1 MSWPDQSIPT
11 RAKWGYGTL
20 RALVVLVV
28 VVAAGVPAIMGFVES
43 TNVSQMD
50 EVAKVTPEFDVRL
63 FTYRHC
69 VP

>member
-1 MSWPDQSIPT
+1 M
-11 RAKWGYGTL
+11 

-43 TNVSQMD
+43 TNVSRMN
-50 EVAKVTPEFDVRL
+50 EVFKVTPEFDIRP